1 MKQIIDNKELE
12 IGKKYVYLDNTG
24 KLVFVQHEKGKFQNA
39 EHEKN
44 YLQSQG
50 AIYIMRDLDNNNKIF
65 DLHQVDYLDYR
76 YKVYP
81 ITSENLG
88 FILQLHEFR
97 ISKTNQ
103 KNLLKHFYGT
113 NR

>member
-24 KLVFVQHEKGKFQNA
+24 KLVFVKHEKGKFQNA

-44 YLQSQG
+44 YLESQG
-50 AIYIMRDLDNNNKIF
+50 AIYMMVDLDDNNSF
-65 DLHQVDYLDYR
+65 DLHRVDYLDYR

-81 ITSENLG
+81 INSENLG
-88 FILQLHEFR
+88 FILNLHEFR

-103 KNLLKHFYGT
+103 KNLLKHFYGA